1 MTLEELKAVLD
12 NTKLQVSYSSVP
24 IEEAA
29 KPYIVY
35 WQTGVRNF
43 AADGVAYYSRK
54 LVTISLYTDNRD
66 RTSEGLIEAELTK
79 ANIYWSKTTD
89 FLDSEKIFETIYT
102 IEV

>member
-24 IEEAA
+24 IAEAE

-43 AADGVAYYSRK
+43 AADGIAYYSRK
-54 LVTISLYTDNRD
+54 TVTISLYSDTRD
-66 RTSEGLIEAELTK
+66 RTSEGLIEAELAK
-79 ANIYWSKTTD
+79 ANIYWTKTND
-89 FLDSEKIFETIYT
+89 FLDDEKIFETIYT

>member
-12 NTKLQVSYSSVP
+12 KTKLQVSYSSVP
-24 IEEAA
+24 IEEAV

-43 AADGVAYYSRK
+43 AADGIAYYSRK
-54 LVTISLYTDNRD
+54 TVTISLYTDQRD
-66 RTSEGLIEAELTK
+66 RTSEGLIEAELAK
-79 ANIYWSKTTD
+79 AHIYWTKTND
-89 FLDSEKIFETIYT
+89 FLEDQKVFETIYT